1 MKNEIAKYVYFVL
14 MIIIV
19 ISLTLYP
26 TQVKAYENIDVST
39 LTEEKDP
46 GEIIGF

>member
-39 LTEEKDP
+39 LTEEK
-46 GEIIGF
+46 G